1 MIQSIINSICC
12 LEYNADSLVA
22 DSVNALA
29 VEAQQSVNPW
39 MLMIVGMTTVF
50 IGLVV
55 INITINILKKL
66 THGKIKK
73 ETIEDEQEE
82 SKIIEALRKN
92 VKLDEDEITALSLGI
107 AIEYELYYSDEE
119 QVMTFNYPD
128 REPGWI
134 NTRRNNG

>member
-1 MIQSIINSICC
+1 MIQSIIYSLTTIDS
-12 LEYNADSLVA
+12 NADTIVSDSLNVLTTQTP
-22 DSVNALA
+22 V
-29 VEAQQSVNPW
+29 SVNPW

-50 IGLVV
+50 VGLVI
-55 INITINILKKL
+55 INITINVLKKL

-73 ETIEDEQEE
+73 ETIEDEKEE

-92 VKLDEDEITALSLGI
+92 VKLSEDEITALSLGI

-119 QVMTFNYPD
+119 QLMTFNYPD

-134 NTRRNNG
+134 NTRRQNG